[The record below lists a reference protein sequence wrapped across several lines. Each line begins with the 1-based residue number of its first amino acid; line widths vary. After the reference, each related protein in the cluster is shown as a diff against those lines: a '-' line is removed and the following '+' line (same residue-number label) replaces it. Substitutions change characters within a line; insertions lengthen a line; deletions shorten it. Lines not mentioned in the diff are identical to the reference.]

1 MNCEVMQSTMG
12 VPFNTIENGD
22 VFVYVGSDG
31 SLRGPYMKLEC
42 KNMDPN
48 NPPYNATLLS
58 EGFLVKF
65 GQYDMVVE
73 VPHTLQWQ
81 RPF

>member
-1 MNCEVMQSTMG
+1 MNCEVTSFTTG

-22 VFVYVGSDG
+22 VFVTVGSDG
-31 SLRGPYMKLEC
+31 SLCGPYMKLEC
-42 KNMDPN
+42 KNMDSN

>member
-1 MNCEVMQSTMG
+1 MNCEVVSSTLG
-12 VPFNTIENGD
+12 VPFNTINDGD
-22 VFVYVGSDG
+22 VFVTVGSDG

-48 NPPYNATLLS
+48 NTPHNAAVLS
-58 EGFLVKF
+58 GGLLVKF
-65 GQYDMVVE
+65 GQYDMVVV

>member
-1 MNCEVMQSTMG
+1 MNCEVTSSTMG
-12 VPFNTIENGD
+12 VPFNTIKNGD
-22 VFVYVGSDG
+22 VFVSVRSDG
-31 SLRGPYMKLEC
+31 GLMGPYMKLKR

-58 EGFLVKF
+58 GGELVTF

>member
-12 VPFNTIENGD
+12 VPFNTICAGD
-22 VFVYVGSDG
+22 VFVSVRSDG

-48 NPPYNATLLS
+48 NTPHNAAVLS
-58 EGFLVKF
+58 GGELVKF

-73 VPHTLQWQ
+73 VSHTLQWQ